1 MIIKCFILKTAQES
15 CSWLVTNALQKI
27 ELSRFSLTDIRKV
40 HTIGADDGL
49 TLMSRNVLRVCI
61 GARPLR
67 RRVECKVQPMCEMK
81 KVSSTNHI
89 ECQYNEMFGVALVA
103 PNFFLF

>member
-15 CSWLVTNALQKI
+15 CSWLVANALRKI

-40 HTIGADDGL
+40 HTVGVDDGL

-61 GARPLR
+61 GARPLG
-67 RRVECKVQPMCEMK
+67 VELNAMYSRCVR
-81 KVSSTNHI
+81 
-89 ECQYNEMFGVALVA
+89 
-103 PNFFLF
+103 